1 MAKDH
6 STGKNRPIKTLKE
19 TQASSPPCQNCV
31 IITKTMDTTALAQ
44 SGFSD
49 LGALCQA
56 IRSACDKHTNP
67 YQLAGIGQYLAD
79 DWINTLDGELETLAA
94 ARRTQQ

>member
-1 MAKDH
+1 MADNH
-6 STGKNRPIKTLKE
+6 STGNNRPNKTLKD
-19 TQASSPPCQNCV
+19 TQALSPPCQNCV
-31 IITKTMDTTALAQ
+31 IITKTMDTIDLAQ

-49 LGALCQA
+49 LGALFLA

-94 ARRTQQ
+94 MRRTQQ

>member
-1 MAKDH
+1 MATND
-6 STGKNRPIKTLKE
+6 STGKARPVKKLKQQQL
-19 TQASSPPCQNCV
+19 TDCQNCGLLARAED
-31 IITKTMDTTALAQ
+31 ITTLAQ

-49 LGALCQA
+49 QGALFQA

-94 ARRTQQ
+94 LRRTQQ

>member
-1 MAKDH
+1 MADNH
-6 STGKNRPIKTLKE
+6 STGNNRPNKTLKD
-19 TQASSPPCQNCV
+19 TQALYPPCQNCG

-49 LGALCQA
+49 LGALFLA
-56 IRSACDKHTNP
+56 IRSTCDKHTNP

-79 DWINTLDGELETLAA
+79 DWINTLDGELETLEAV
-94 ARRTQQ
+94 RRTQQ

>member
-6 STGKNRPIKTLKE
+6 STGKHRPIKTLKDN
-19 TQASSPPCQNCV
+19 QALSPPCQNCG

-56 IRSACDKHTNP
+56 IRCACDKHTNP

-79 DWINTLDGELETLAA
+79 EWINTLDGELETLAA
-94 ARRTQQ
+94 VRQAQQ

>member
-6 STGKNRPIKTLKE
+6 STGNNRPNKTLKD
-19 TQASSPPCQNCV
+19 TQALSPLCQNCV

-49 LGALCQA
+49 LGALFLA
-56 IRSACDKHTNP
+56 IRSACDRHTNP
-67 YQLAGIGQYLAD
+67 
-79 DWINTLDGELETLAA
+79 
-94 ARRTQQ
+94 

>member
-1 MAKDH
+1 MADNH
-6 STGKNRPIKTLKE
+6 STGKNRPNKTLKD
-19 TQASSPPCQNCV
+19 TQALSPPCQDCL

-49 LGALCQA
+49 LGALFLA
-56 IRSACDKHTNP
+56 IRSACDKHTHP

-79 DWINTLDGELETLAA
+79 EWINTLDGELESLKAM
-94 ARRTQQ
+94 RRTQ